1 MHVDDETSHAFV
13 FRQAWV
19 GATDHFTDVAVL
31 RARCPNFLTRNDP
44 FFTVAL
50 SFCLQRREITASTRL

>member
-1 MHVDDETSHAFV
+1 MHVDDETSQAFV
-13 FRQAWV
+13 LRQTWV

-44 FFTVAL
+44 FFTVAF